1 MRKKIPWFLVLG
13 VSLFLGLVAATASRG
28 AEEEMAS
35 PHFRLQRIA
44 DGVWAAIATPGGF
57 AVCNM
62 GIIDLGG
69 EVVLF
74 DSGANP
80 DAARDLAAAAQRL
93 TGRAPTKL
101 VYSHEH
107 PDHVF
112 GAAGLAQ
119 DIEVIATAKTRDGMI
134 DDAKDLA
141 QTISLY
147 ARRLPVY
154 QLQERWETEAG
165 KIGQARLWRG
175 YVEAIGRLGAGYS
188 VRLPTR
194 LIDGDSLKLTGSR
207 RSLVLKV
214 LSGHTDSDI
223 IAVLPEERIVFT
235 GDLLFVRHQPFLGD
249 SPGSERLLQALEALD
264 AEKALHYVPGHG
276 EVSGPESI
284 DAMRQYVIRLR
295 SLVAEAIRSG
305 ADADWLVSRGIFV
318 PYSDWWFSRFF
329 ADNVRFL
336 YKEQEPLKAK

>member
-1 MRKKIPWFLVLG
+1 MHKRIRSFLVLAT
-13 VSLFLGLVAATASRG
+13 SLVLGLLAASVSRG
-28 AEEEMAS
+28 AEEAWSS

-62 GIIDLGG
+62 GIIDLGKD
-69 EVVLF
+69 VVLF

-101 VYSHEH
+101 VYSHGH

-112 GAAGLAQ
+112 GATGLPR
-119 DIEVIATAKTRDGMI
+119 DIEVIATAKTRDDMI
-134 DDAKDLA
+134 DDSKDVA
-141 QTISLY
+141 QYISDS

-154 QLQERWETEAG
+154 ELQERWETESG

-175 YVEAIGRLGAGYS
+175 YVEAIGRLGEGYS
-188 VRLPTR
+188 ARLPTR
-194 LIDGDSLKLTGSR
+194 LIDGDSLKLTGPR

-223 IAVLPEERIVFT
+223 VAVLPEERIVFT
-235 GDLLFVRHQPFLGD
+235 GDLLFVRHQPYLGD
-249 SPGSERLLQALEALD
+249 SPGTEGLLRSLDALE
-264 AEKALHYVPGHG
+264 AEKALRYVPGHG
-276 EVSGPESI
+276 KVSGPESI
-284 DAMRQYVIRLR
+284 ETMREYVIRLR
-295 SLVAEAIRSG
+295 SLVAEAIHSG
-305 ADADWLVSRGIFV
+305 ANADWLVSRGIFA

-329 ADNVRFL
+329 AENVRVV
-336 YKEQEPLKAK
+336 YKEQEPPKAK